1 MVEGSFLRLSLSNTC
16 NDHGYDL
23 RLPTTCTWLRIYC
36 SRIYWVFLLSHL
48 ASKRFVTSVG
58 FYLFFRFPNGIYH
71 HGTATE
77 MGGRTASTGYDT
89 AQEARAEHSSA
100 HITLLA
106 AHM

>member
-1 MVEGSFLRLSLSNTC
+1 LKALSFDFLF
-16 NDHGYDL
+16 
-23 RLPTTCTWLRIYC
+23 PTLVMITVMTYGFSPTCTWLRIYC